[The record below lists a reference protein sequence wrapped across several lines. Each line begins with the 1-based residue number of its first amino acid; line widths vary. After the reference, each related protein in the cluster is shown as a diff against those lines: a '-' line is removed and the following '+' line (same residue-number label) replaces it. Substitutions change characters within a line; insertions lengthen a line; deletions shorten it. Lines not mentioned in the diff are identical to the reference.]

1 LEKIKT
7 EKEAIVK
14 AGKIKRDK
22 HESFIFRGDDNRY
35 YEQIDGKTADI
46 TSEIPFDLPK
56 SWTWARLS
64 TLCDYGVCKSEL
76 PEDISADAWVLDL
89 EDIEKDSGTLLVR
102 VSKKERLPTSS
113 KHRFFAGNVLYSK
126 LRTYLNKVL
135 VADINGFCT
144 SEILPLD
151 FGEHIFPEYARC
163 VLMSKMFLDYTAQ
176 CGYGVKMPRLGT
188 EDGRKALFPLPSEAE
203 QQRIVET
210 IQQYRQIIQVAQA

>member
-1 LEKIKT
+1 MPHKLELFFST
-7 EKEAIVK
+7 
-14 AGKIKRDK
+14 
-22 HESFIFRGDDNRY
+22 SLRY